1 MIKKEKKTLSKLR
14 IERNNLKTGNYEKP
28 TANIIANSEK
38 NTEHLLLRFG
48 IKQVTQAYVLNI

>member
-14 IERNNLKTGNYEKP
+14 IERNNLKTGNYKKP
-28 TANIIANSEK
+28 TANIIANGEK

-48 IKQVTQAYVLNI
+48 IKRVTQAYVLNI